1 MNVFAGNSLFQ
12 LIHQSDFMSK
22 MVLLVLL
29 FMSIACWA
37 IFLCKVALFL
47 LKNRQLKCVVHD
59 MKDIKTMKG
68 LIDLTSYHKNTA
80 PGYFLSKNLVFFKN
94 FVHGTSV
101 SGFDSNDWE
110 QIQRYTDQTLDAVLA
125 FEESYVSFLSTS
137 AAVAPLLGL
146 FGTVWGL
153 IHSFM
158 RIAEKQVADI
168 NTVAPGI
175 AEALITT
182 LAGLIVAIPAF
193 VMFNYVQNKIRV
205 IEQGYTQ
212 LADQLLFVVYYQSKG
227 KKDDTYAQTSSAA
240 AYEPTDRYFTDTAD

>member
-1 MNVFAGNSLFQ
+1 MNIFAGNSLFQ
-12 LIHQSDFMSK
+12 LVYQSDFMSK

-29 FMSIACWA
+29 FMSVMCWA
-37 IFLCKVALFL
+37 IFLCKVALL
-47 LKNRQLKCVVHD
+47 MLKGRQLKRVTHD
-59 MKDIKTMKG
+59 MKDIKTVKG

-80 PGYFLSKNLVFFKN
+80 PGYFLSKNLVFLKN
-94 FVHGTSV
+94 FMHGTSV
-101 SGFDSNDWE
+101 SGFDSDDWE
-110 QIQRYTDQTLDAVLA
+110 HMQRYTDQTVEAVLVQ
-125 FEESYVSFLSTS
+125 EESYVSFLAIS

-182 LAGLIVAIPAF
+182 LAGLMVAIPAF

-205 IEQGYTQ
+205 IEQSYTQ
-212 LADQLLFVVYYQSKG
+212 LADQLLFVVYQCKG

-240 AYEPTDRYFTDTAD
+240 AYEPADRYFTDTAD